1 MKIKKRRF
9 RKFSRRCV
17 AFYRWFTSYRKHVR
31 MIEAELGDRL
41 ETC

>member
-1 MKIKKRRF
+1 MKIQKKPF
-9 RKFSRRCV
+9 RKFVRRCS
-17 AFYRWFTSYRKHVR
+17 ALYRWFTCYRKHVR